1 MEYVQILINKFVAWE
16 HFPCTCYSIQ
26 KACDIDCMITIPL
39 PPPFPLIFFPK
50 INGKGGENLESLKKY
65 LPHWLHL
72 KDFSPSVG
80 SHIYLWNRNIS
91 FFSNSVQR
99 SWIYPLILTLQIR
112 VASMAPGFEPTP
124 PLTLQ
129 IRGWANLSLAREY
142 PHPALH

>member
-1 MEYVQILINKFVAWE
+1 MSSYQLVQNRCWLLVIPGVYIVLRFLIYF
-16 HFPCTCYSIQ
+16 
-26 KACDIDCMITIPL
+26 
-39 PPPFPLIFFPK
+39 PPFPLIFFPK

-99 SWIYPLILTLQIR
+99 SWLYPLLLTLQIR
-112 VASMAPGFEPTP
+112 VARSIFKTVTFKLTNFNMTECNILCIFHSFESNF
-124 PLTLQ
+124 
-129 IRGWANLSLAREY
+129 I
-142 PHPALH
+142 

>member
-1 MEYVQILINKFVAWE
+1 MYIFLRFLIYF
-16 HFPCTCYSIQ
+16 
-26 KACDIDCMITIPL
+26 

-99 SWIYPLILTLQIR
+99 SWLYKPIDIADTCGFTGVTL
-112 VASMAPGFEPTP
+112 APGFEPTP
-124 PLTLQ
+124 LFYIEEVVEKTLAPGFEPTPLLTLQ
-129 IRGWANLSLAREY
+129 IRGWANLSLARED
-142 PHPALH
+142 PHPVLH